1 MMMGPLRNVILLLF
15 SMAGGLTLSGIA
27 ANLYRIVAKKPSG
40 PFATYAHYAVMVL
53 AGPSVLFENSTRS
66 FRKKECGG
74 AAYGFALG
82 LALYW
87 AFMLG
92 VILVDIAL

>member
-1 MMMGPLRNVILLLF
+1 MRNFILLLF
-15 SMAGGLTLSGIA
+15 ALAGGLTLSGIA
-27 ANLYRIVAKKPSG
+27 ANLYRLLAKKPSG
-40 PFATYAHYAVMVL
+40 GWATYAHYAVMVL

-66 FRKKECGG
+66 FRKKECGR

-92 VILVDIAL
+92 LILVRAAL